1 MSRYR
6 GKHRRP
12 SSVGPKIA
20 RLTLAGAVAGA
31 PFVLTAPAQAA
42 SDATWDEL
50 AECEAGGDWHANTG
64 NGYYG
69 GLQFSE
75 STWDAYGGEEYADN
89 AHQATREQQIA
100 VAERVQDGQ
109 GWNAWPSCSD
119 QVGLSGGDDEPD
131 AASTRSAASGAAES
145 ASGAAES
152 ESAESESADAAESM
166 PPRGWAEPTTPAG
179 GYVVAAGD
187 TLTKIASKEA
197 VAGGWQGLHDLN
209 RDTVSDPNLIRTGQQ
224 LKLR

>member
-20 RLTLAGAVAGA
+20 RLTLASAVAGA
-31 PFVLTAPAQAA
+31 PFALTAPAQAA
-42 SDATWDEL
+42 SDATWDKL
-50 AECEAGGDWHANTG
+50 AECESGGDWDANTG

-89 AHQATREQQIA
+89 AHQASREQQIA

-119 QVGLSGGDDEPD
+119 QVGLSGGDDAPD

-145 ASGAAES
+145 EPAES
-152 ESAESESADAAESM
+152 EPAAASEAM

-179 GYVVAAGD
+179 EYFVAAGD
-187 TLTKIASKEA
+187 TLAKIARKEA
-197 VAGGWQGLHDLN
+197 VAGGWQALHDLN
-209 RDTVSDPNLIRTGQQ
+209 RDTVSDPNLIRAGQQ